1 LKRLFYLLFIFFFLF
16 TRDVKAVD
24 FDKVDRSNGLRT
36 NCVHDFIYDDGKM
49 YIFTKFGIE
58 IWDGYRVRKFILP
71 KEINSSEIIF
81 SRKDAYG
88 RIWFSTVNG
97 ILAYIYQDKV
107 FLIKRNNKI
116 YQSDSWVVSMNQ
128 NSLGES
134 YFLLF
139 SKKIIKI
146 DSLKKISEIVLD
158 DYSTFVSDIYI
169 DRDNIVSGF
178 SASFFFKYKDN
189 KVHKDYSCHGV
200 FPVSKLLR
208 LDSSRLVYQKGDK
221 LFLFNTSKN
230 NIFMIAENFDGV
242 VNIYFSGGYL
252 FISDNLK
259 VSSFRVIGDI
269 ASKSDIYDVPDVSNV
284 KIGFDGS
291 LIFSTL
297 NEGIFVLNKQR
308 YKSFYPFGKNKSV
321 FSLSVIGDK
330 VFIGGFYGNLCYVD
344 KEYFFRGLG
353 VPQKLYSSGLGRV
366 FRVTPFQSKI
376 LVCYEQRGLVF
387 DNTLKSGRIISFGVR
402 NFCEFNNG
410 FLYSSS
416 RDIHFTSPSNFQK
429 TIVGRFSN
437 SKMGFRTDYI
447 DLSSSSLA
455 PYLRPYSFCRVD
467 GSVLIGTNKGL
478 YQFDSTTSSLRNDY
492 KSIDRFSRVSDVKRI
507 SKDLVALVVNDFK
520 VFVLNF
526 NSGEILV
533 KIPFSNGMVQKIFNI
548 DNKSFWFCTD
558 DGLFLCT
565 FKDGFKK
572 YSLRRFSTHDG
583 LLSDEVNDIAFAR
596 GKWWIATS
604 KGLSLLN
611 ADFYKVKR
619 EPAPMPTYYSFYL
632 NGKPADSLKDKEFV
646 GLSSI
651 GFSFGCLSLQHLGN
665 LKFRYRL
672 SPTSGWIQTDKA
684 DHELNSLSPGD
695 YRIEVQACSPN
706 SVWSASL
713 YYPQFRILPPFWQ
726 RGWVILSIS
735 AFFFSIAF
743 ALVYNVQ
750 RIRIARIQL
759 ESEMTDASLKSIRTQ
774 MKPHFLSNIL
784 NSMHYFILSE
794 KPEDSGNF
802 VSSFSRLVRHMLD
815 SSDKNYLP
823 LHPELVQ
830 LRDYFNFECKRMNR
844 EVALNIHFQKDADF
858 SNVMIPGMLLQPL
871 IENSL
876 MHGIFPVREREG
888 VIDVFIGKVESGK
901 FQKMESDR
909 IRVSWKGRLIIQVK
923 DNGQGREASRAVRH
937 RRFSHSYGV
946 RGITDRLL
954 WIKRKFRIPAYIEI
968 HDLKDQHGSATGTA
982 VVLNLPL
989 MESAGKPVA

>member
-1 LKRLFYLLFIFFFLF
+1 MLRFPFGAKCFSSSSSHTIIGFSNNCFLLKNETYDENNVTFVPHKIGFLPGVRVSSTVFFHDNLFYLGTNQGLF
-16 TRDVKAVD
+16 
-24 FDKVDRSNGLRT
+24 RT
-36 NCVHDFIYDDGKM
+36 NI
-49 YIFTKFGIE
+49 
-58 IWDGYRVRKFILP
+58 
-71 KEINSSEIIF
+71 INDTA
-81 SRKDAYG
+81 K
-88 RIWFSTVNG
+88 
-97 ILAYIYQDKV
+97 
-107 FLIKRNNKI
+107 
-116 YQSDSWVVSMNQ
+116 
-128 NSLGES
+128 
-134 YFLLF
+134 
-139 SKKIIKI
+139 
-146 DSLKKISEIVLD
+146 
-158 DYSTFVSDIYI
+158 
-169 DRDNIVSGF
+169 
-178 SASFFFKYKDN
+178 
-189 KVHKDYSCHGV
+189 
-200 FPVSKLLR
+200 VSKIVQH
-208 LDSSRLVYQKGDK
+208 SSPIR
-221 LFLFNTSKN
+221 
-230 NIFMIAENFDGV
+230 
-242 VNIYFSGGYL
+242 
-252 FISDNLK
+252 
-259 VSSFRVIGDI
+259 
-269 ASKSDIYDVPDVSNV
+269 
-284 KIGFDGS
+284 
-291 LIFSTL
+291 
-297 NEGIFVLNKQR
+297 
-308 YKSFYPFGKNKSV
+308 
-321 FSLSVIGDK
+321 
-330 VFIGGFYGNLCYVD
+330 YVD
-344 KEYFFRGLG
+344 KLDSAH
-353 VPQKLYSSGLGRV
+353 LWV
-366 FRVTPFQSKI
+366 FSDVRSLHIIDVNTYK
-376 LVCYEQRGLVF
+376 VVNVF
-387 DNTLKSGRIISFGVR
+387 NGLKSGTRVLRIR
-402 NFCEFNNG
+402 
-410 FLYSSS
+410 
-416 RDIHFTSPSNFQK
+416 
-429 TIVGRFSN
+429 
-437 SKMGFRTDYI
+437 
-447 DLSSSSLA
+447 
-455 PYLRPYSFCRVD
+455 RVD
-467 GSVLIGTNKGL
+467 S
-478 YQFDSTTSSLRNDY
+478 F
-492 KSIDRFSRVSDVKRI
+492 
-507 SKDLVALVVNDFK
+507 
-520 VFVLNF
+520 
-526 NSGEILV
+526 
-533 KIPFSNGMVQKIFNI
+533 
-548 DNKSFWFCTD
+548 SFWFCTD

-572 YSLRRFSTHDG
+572 YSLRRFSTRDG

-876 MHGIFPVREREG
+876 MHGIFPVRERDG